1 MNSMSILEI
10 TNYKKLKKMRS
21 NWTILINF
29 YTLSNHIKLIIRGKS
44 IMRQL
49 KMKKNY
55 KHLILNFYNK
65 SNRKLVLWGQLNI
78 FPKCVN
84 SQY

>member
-10 TNYKKLKKMRS
+10 ANYKKLKKMKLS
-21 NWTILINF
+21 
-29 YTLSNHIKLIIRGKS
+29 YSNHIKLIIRGKS
-44 IMRQL
+44 IMRIL
-49 KMKKNY
+49 KIKKNH
-55 KHLILNFYNK
+55 KHQTLNFYNK
-65 SNRKLVLWGQLNI
+65 SNRKLVLWAQLNI